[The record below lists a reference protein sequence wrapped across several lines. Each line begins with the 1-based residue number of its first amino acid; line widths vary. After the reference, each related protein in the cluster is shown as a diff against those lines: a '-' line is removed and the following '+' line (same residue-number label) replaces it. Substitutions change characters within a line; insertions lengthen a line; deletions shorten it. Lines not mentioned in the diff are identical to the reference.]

1 MRDAFHER
9 FLAALAGDAVAI
21 APWCDGPAASA
32 GLSVYRN
39 TIARGCVDALVAQF
53 PTVERV
59 VGPAW
64 LAAAAATFAPAHP
77 PRQASLLSYGE
88 AFPAWLRD
96 FPPAIEMSFLGGLA
110 TLDLLWTEAQLAAD
124 AAPLDASALAAV
136 TPNDYSTHALV
147 LHPATRFAG
156 FEDTT
161 PTLWQAL
168 QPPGEAP
175 AGFELEPEPQGLL
188 FLRPGLDIDPQV
200 ITPGALAFLSACR
213 AGEPLAAAAVSALIA
228 EPDLNLSETFAG
240 LVASGAFITL
250 RTLP

>member
-9 FLAALAGDAVAI
+9 FLAAVAGDPLAI
-21 APWCDGPAASA
+21 APWCDGPAATA

-39 TIARGCVDALVAQF
+39 TIAKGCVDALVAQF
-53 PTVERV
+53 PTVERI

-64 LAAAAATFAPAHP
+64 LTAAAAAFAPAHP
-77 PRQASLLSYGE
+77 PRQPSLLSYGE

-96 FPPAIEMSFLGGLA
+96 FPPAIDMPFLAGLA
-110 TLDLLWTEAQLAAD
+110 TLDLMWTEAHLAAD
-124 AAPLDASALAAV
+124 AVPLDASAVAALI
-136 TPNDYSTHALV
+136 PDDYATHTLV

-175 AGFELEPEPQGLL
+175 ADFELEPEPQGLL
-188 FLRPGLDIDPQV
+188 FLRPGLDIDPRV
-200 ITPGALAFLSACR
+200 ITPGVLAFLSACR
-213 AGEPLAAAAVSALIA
+213 ANEPLEVAAVSALTA
-228 EPDLNLSETFAG
+228 EPGLNLSDAFAG
-240 LVASGAFITL
+240 LVASGAFVTP
-250 RTLP
+250 RTLS

>member
-1 MRDAFHER
+1 MRDNFHMS
-9 FLAALAGDAVAI
+9 FLTAIAGDPAAI
-21 APWCDGPAASA
+21 APWCTGSAAVA

-39 TIARGCVDALVAQF
+39 TIAKGCVDALVAQF

-64 LAAAAATFAPAHP
+64 LSAAAAAVGETRP
-77 PRQASLLSYGE
+77 PRPASLLSYG
-88 AFPAWLRD
+88 AAVPAWLGN
-96 FPPAIEMSFLGGLA
+96 FPPAGDKPFVGGLA
-110 TLDLLWTEAQLAAD
+110 ALDLLWTEAHLAAD
-124 AAPLDASALAAV
+124 AAPLDASAVAALI
-136 TPNDYSTHALV
+136 PDDYATHTLV

-188 FLRPGLDIDPQV
+188 LVRPGLDIHHQV
-200 ITPGALAFLSACR
+200 IGPGALAFLAACD
-213 AGEPLAAAAVSALIA
+213 AGEPLAAAAVSALSA
-228 EPDLNLSETFAG
+228 EPDLNLSATFAG
-240 LVASGAFITL
+240 LVAAGAFITL
-250 RTLP
+250 RTLS